1 MASFSRPVFG
11 GLLPALM
18 LLYGSN
24 SSSQEVRV
32 QPSDGPTSIENTG
45 WALIT
50 VNGFGR
56 PSIASY
62 SGQLSLRSISSGLH
76 SEIPFSFRKLL
87 TSRDQGADNSSP
99 LTQAEP
105 AGSLI
110 VLELPKG
117 KYLFSGYRVSSS
129 VPGASPIASTSV
141 WNYAFE
147 IDPGKVNYIGSM
159 NFREV
164 LSNANAGARMFV
176 RVTDDHVRDLRL
188 FRERY
193 DSFRSIPSK
202 QICDSCKLTTP
213 DEPSQDEAAA
223 SNPLPEPPKAQ
234 APDDPWQAAYR
245 RCISNTKGPDCIVKD
260 LNACVIAFRSS
271 HDTDTYSKCLEA
283 VGRTH

>member
-1 MASFSRPVFG
+1 M
-11 GLLPALM
+11 LM
-18 LLYGSN
+18 LLYASDV
-24 SSSQEVRV
+24 SSQEVRV
-32 QPSDGPTSIENTG
+32 QPSDGPTGIENIG
-45 WALIT
+45 WALLS
-50 VNGFGR
+50 VSGYGR

-62 SGQLSLRSISSGLH
+62 SGQLSIRSTSSDLH

-87 TSRDQGADNSSP
+87 ISTDQDADGSSP
-99 LTQAEP
+99 LTQEQP
-105 AGSLI
+105 AGVLI

-117 KYLFSGYRVSSS
+117 TYLFSGYQVRSSL
-129 VPGASPIASTSV
+129 PGAGPIASTPV

-164 LSNANAGARMFV
+164 LPNANAGTRMFV
-176 RVTDDHVRDLRL
+176 RVTDGHVRDLRL

-193 DSFRSIPSK
+193 DTFRSIPAK
-202 QICDSCKLTTP
+202 QVCDTCKLTTP
-213 DEPSQDEAAA
+213 DEPTQDEAAE
-223 SNPLPEPPKAQ
+223 SNPPPAAPKSQ
-234 APDDPWQAAYR
+234 TPDDPWQAAYR

-271 HDTDTYSKCLEA
+271 HDTNTYSKCLDA